1 MYDLHRT
8 VLRGLPD
15 RLDIGQGAGPRAACG
30 LLYRLERPPEPT
42 AGVRLLVQSTVV
54 PDWGA
59 LPPGYLLSARG
70 AGDAAIMKDIAPVYD
85 RLEANMAFR
94 FVLRATPSRAA
105 PDKRT
110 STDGRSPRVPLLTD
124 AERLSWL
131 HRKSERAGFE
141 ISPGHDSAADSSVRI
156 VGSECVTGKA
166 RGRTITLTAVTFD
179 GTLRVTDAR
188 VFRRA
193 LEEGIGPAKGF
204 GFGLLSLARHGRAV
218 AW

>member
-8 VLRGLPD
+8 VLRGFPD
-15 RLDIGQGAGPRAACG
+15 RLDTGRSAGPRAACG
-30 LLYRLERPPEPT
+30 LLYRLERPPGPT
-42 AGVRLLVQSTVV
+42 AGVRLLVQSTVM

-70 AGDAAIMKDIAPVYD
+70 VGNAAIMKDIAPVYD
-85 RLEANMAFR
+85 RLEANMVFR

-110 STDGRSPRVPLLTD
+110 SVDSRSPRVPLLTD

-131 HRKSERAGFE
+131 RRKSERAGFE
-141 ISPGHDSAADSSVRI
+141 IPPGHDSTADFPVSI
-156 VGSECVTGKA
+156 MGSECVTGKV
-166 RGRTITLTAVTFD
+166 RGRTITLTAVIFD

-188 VFRRA
+188 AFRRA
-193 LEEGIGPAKGF
+193 LEDGIGPAKGF
-204 GFGLLSLARHGRAV
+204 GFGLLSLARHGRA